1 MTKGDKSK
9 YKVNDM
15 TVSNGCVANA
25 QKKQLFKGRIETY
38 DLFISK
44 KILEVSINTDYFF
57 LSFLLN
63 QAIHNTK
70 IGTFLIAIIMT

>member
-1 MTKGDKSK
+1 MH
-9 YKVNDM
+9 
-15 TVSNGCVANA
+15 
-25 QKKQLFKGRIETY
+25 KKKPSCLKEELKLMIYFFQ
-38 DLFISK
+38 K

-70 IGTFLIAIIMT
+70 IGTFLIAIIMTELND

>member
-15 TVSNGCVANA
+15 TVSNGCVASA
-25 QKKQLFKGRIETY
+25 QKKKQLFKGRIETY

-44 KILEVSINTDYFF
+44 KDIGSVHKYRLF
-57 LSFLLN
+57 LS
-63 QAIHNTK
+63 
-70 IGTFLIAIIMT
+70 